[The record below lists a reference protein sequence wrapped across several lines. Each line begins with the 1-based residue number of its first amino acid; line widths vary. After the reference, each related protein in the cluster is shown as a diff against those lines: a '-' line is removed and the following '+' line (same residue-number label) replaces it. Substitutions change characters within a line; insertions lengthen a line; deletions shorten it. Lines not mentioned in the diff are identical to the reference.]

1 MVHAAVVDGVD
12 GGEVLEHVVVGGER
26 RRRYGRA
33 EKGNSM
39 MPSVKYRV
47 RECESRDHFWEGR
60 HSVKAFRQ
68 NCSFQMWHSENISQ
82 LDMGTQKPNI
92 YE

>member
-12 GGEVLEHVVVGGER
+12 GGQVLEHVVVGGER

-33 EKGNSM
+33 EKGNSV

-47 RECESRDHFWEGR
+47 RECESRDHF
-60 HSVKAFRQ
+60 SLYF
-68 NCSFQMWHSENISQ
+68 SFGFLAKIEPKSFSTFESF
-82 LDMGTQKPNI
+82 
-92 YE
+92 